1 MDAESLDLLLGTA
14 DRWFA
19 AHGSLAS
26 RLARFREGHR
36 EDSGAW
42 AAMADLGWLALT
54 LPEAQDGFGASVGQA
69 LGLLR
74 AAGRDARPEPLG
86 LHLLLAPWWA
96 RQHPQQAGALAR
108 GQLRLALADLPARAE
123 LRLAQGRVQGRAD
136 LVMGGLHASHV
147 LLPMPDAEGTLLCV
161 DLQAAG
167 VQTMP
172 VRLLDGRHGVRLVFE
187 SAPAQA
193 VGHGAAPLVRDL
205 AAAALVADAVGVLE
219 AGFDLTLAYLK
230 QRQQFGR
237 PLSDQQALQHR
248 MAEVFCDLQ
257 QLIALAG
264 RLAAELDAQP
274 DALPATLPAAKSFV
288 GRRALRAMGQ
298 LIQVSGGI
306 GMTEEY
312 RLGHLYKRLQ
322 VDATLFGDADH
333 QLQRI
338 DVRRSLLAA

>member
-26 RLARFREGHR
+26 RLARFREGHQ
-36 EDSGAW
+36 EAPGAW
-42 AAMADLGWLALT
+42 AAMADLSWLALT
-54 LPEAQDGFGASVGQA
+54 LPEAQEGFGASLGQA

-96 RQHPQQAGALAR
+96 RQQPPQAGALAS
-108 GQLRLALADLPARAE
+108 GQLRLAVADLPLRAPVRE
-123 LRLAQGRVQGRAD
+123 AQGRVHGRAD
-136 LVMGGLHASHV
+136 LVWGGLGASHV
-147 LLPMPDAEGTLLCV
+147 LLPMPEAGCALLCV
-161 DLQAAG
+161 DLSAPG
-167 VQTMP
+167 VQALP

-187 SAPAQA
+187 AAPAEE
-193 VGHGAAPLVRDL
+193 VGESEATLVRDL

-219 AGFDLTLAYLK
+219 AGFEHTLAYLK

-322 VDATLFGDADH
+322 VDATLFGDAEQ

>member
-1 MDAESLDLLLGTA
+1 
-14 DRWFA
+14 
-19 AHGSLAS
+19 
-26 RLARFREGHR
+26 
-36 EDSGAW
+36 
-42 AAMADLGWLALT
+42 
-54 LPEAQDGFGASVGQA
+54 
-69 LGLLR
+69 
-74 AAGRDARPEPLG
+74 LG